1 MASRWVEVVARKRGR
16 GLFGSAVATAV
27 ACACLVRTHLLPA
40 AGGYC
45 RRGLPELL
53 GVLKI
58 I

>member
-16 GLFGSAVATAV
+16 GLFGSAV

-53 GVLKI
+53 RVLKI